1 MNKVRIR
8 IVCTRERER
17 EGGRERERERKRDSN
32 VRLMQMVPLQMYPS
46 GQQYPVESLQQWYPY
61 RQLPEPQASPVSH
74 PLTKRKVYN
83 YKQEA
88 QETHQSPEQ

>member
-1 MNKVRIR
+1 
-8 IVCTRERER
+8 
-17 EGGRERERERKRDSN
+17 
-32 VRLMQMVPLQMYPS
+32 MQMVPLQMYPS

-74 PLTKRKVYN
+74 PLTKRKVNN

-88 QETHQSPEQ
+88 QETHQSPEQLLFQKFVQYSCMYIHNKKKSSILISDL